1 MSHRQYNPREAA
13 ESGPPAPAG
22 RAAGPADP
30 AQRRSAPR
38 SLRARGAGAVTG
50 CGHVHAVWKS
60 CGNRHCP
67 SCQRP
72 APLRRRDMTGTP
84 VGTRRKLRSR
94 DRIGTARPSGTGQH
108 DQTPGGHAR
117 AHESCH
123 EAKDGGMSPTRRTG
137 RSIVRTDTMRVPSL
151 TRREGMRFAD
161 KSLNCN

>member
-1 MSHRQYNPREAA
+1 MVEDGANECLIGSTI
-13 ESGPPAPAG
+13 
-22 RAAGPADP
+22 RAKLLKVAH
-30 AQRRSAPR
+30 Q
-38 SLRARGAGAVTG
+38 
-50 CGHVHAVWKS
+50 
-60 CGNRHCP
+60 
-67 SCQRP
+67 
-72 APLRRRDMTGTP
+72 LRRRDMTGTP

-123 EAKDGGMSPTRRTG
+123 EAKDGGMSPTRGTG